1 MSLLEQFALRH
12 TQLTQLQ
19 AELHRAVDPRTPI
32 QAHVELNLAPGE
44 MQAAAAESLPTY
56 QVTATLS
63 CTGTTQAD
71 DQPLFTV
78 KLVMQMAYGQ
88 IQGDSMP
95 FEAFQQQHTELAR
108 QIYPL
113 LHHQLRPV
121 LQQLG
126 LDQVRLPY
134 DLAGG
139 GGSEGAESATL
150 H

>member
-19 AELHRAVDPRTPI
+19 AELHQTVNAGTPI
-32 QAHVELNLAPGE
+32 QAQVELNLTPGE
-44 MQAAAAESLPTY
+44 MQAGAAESPPIY

-63 CTGTTQAD
+63 CTGRTQASE
-71 DQPLFTV
+71 QALFTV
-78 KLVMQMAYGQ
+78 QLVMQMAYRQ
-88 IQGDSMP
+88 IQGEPMA
-95 FEAFQQQHTELAR
+95 FEAFKEHHTGLAR

-113 LHHQLRPV
+113 LHQQLRPV

-139 GGSEGAESATL
+139 GSSENAESATL

>member
-1 MSLLEQFALRH
+1 MSLLEQFALCH
-12 TQLTQLQ
+12 TQLTQLR
-19 AELHRAVDPRTPI
+19 AELHQAVDARAPI
-32 QAHVELNLAPGE
+32 QAQVELNLAPAQL
-44 MQAAAAESLPTY
+44 QAVAAGSLPTY

-63 CTGTTQAD
+63 CSGRAQSD
-71 DQPLFTV
+71 ERELFTL
-78 KLVMQMAYGQ
+78 KLVMQMAYRQ
-88 IQGDSMP
+88 IQGDPMP
-95 FEAFQQQHTELAR
+95 FEAFQQQHSGLAR

-139 GGSEGAESATL
+139 GGSEGAETATL